1 MTEFV
6 VVCDEYQTK
15 PFPNRESAE
24 RRRDDIERFRQCYL
38 EHRVEEVRRP

>member
-1 MTEFV
+1 MSTFV

-15 PFPNRESAE
+15 PFSSREAAE

-38 EHRVEEVRRP
+38 EHRVEEVRQQ